1 MNRLMRK
8 VRRWSKRSKLL
19 AIDDDGLEKWLDSL
33 GILDRVKGRDVQ
45 CFVCKGVIDIDSI
58 QMVSRVEGEIVIICN
73 KPECIYNFTQD
84 YRKA

>member
-19 AIDDDGLEKWLDSL
+19 AIDDDGLEKWLGSL
-33 GILDRVKGRDVQ
+33 GILDRMKGREVQ
-45 CFVCKGVIDIDSI
+45 CFVCKEDIDIDKI
-58 QMVSRVEGEIVIICN
+58 QMVSRVEGEIVLICD
-73 KPECIYNFTQD
+73 KPECMYNFTQG